1 MKRHDCHE
9 DPAREHGTDRVMMT
23 SLTGFALRHRRWI
36 IGLWLLI
43 LIAGGAAS
51 SRVGQRLSTD
61 FSLPGQPGYQTAQ
74 QITRIYGN
82 GSGRP
87 PSIITVTAPAGQSV
101 RGHEGQI
108 AAAFTELRH
117 SGSRLRV
124 VDYGDTRDPA
134 FITAG
139 GRTTYALLFA
149 PRPRSF
155 SSPLAS
161 HRALPVLQSALPPGY
176 HAAATGLAELQTG
189 GDAKGPGVLAETLI
203 GGAGAL
209 AVLLFVFGSLLA
221 LLPMLIAAVSI
232 LTTFLITL
240 GLTYVTS
247 ISFVVE
253 FLIALVGLGV
263 AIDYS
268 LLVVTRWREERA
280 RGLDNSS
287 AVTAAMNSAGRA
299 VVFSGLTVGI
309 GLVALVVLP
318 VPGLRSIGLGGMLI
332 PLVSVLVTTT
342 LLPAILGGVGPRI
355 DWPRLRHENAA
366 SRAWLA
372 WGRLVVRHRAAAAT
386 TAAAVLALLI
396 VPFFGMKVGETA
408 PDALARTGAAHAAYQ
423 ELVSHRVPTG
433 VLTPL
438 EVLVRSGDAR
448 QAQQRLT
455 SVPGIAAVA
464 APAAA
469 DSNRAGTTVL
479 IAIPQEANL
488 NSSASTAVTQ
498 ARNAIA
504 GLPGVI
510 GITGV
515 GAIQLDYVHAVFGN
529 FPLMLAVIAVL
540 TFLLLAGAFRSLLLP
555 AKAVLLNL
563 LSLAATFGAI
573 TWFWQQGHGSQAVF
587 GIPATG
593 AVTFW
598 LPLMIFAFLFG
609 LSMDYEVFILS
620 RMREEYDRTGS
631 THGAVVTGLGRTGR
645 LVTSAALILFLAF
658 ASLASAPNTD
668 IKVFATALGA
678 GILLDA
684 TIVRALLVPAAV
696 ALFGRWNWW
705 LPGPLAKILPA
716 RPVAIPGPPPA
727 RQQARD
733 EVPAGAQPLVP
744 VGEPLTASRSQD
756 GLPGG
761 RS

>member
-1 MKRHDCHE
+1 
-9 DPAREHGTDRVMMT
+9 MMT
-23 SLTGFALRHRRWI
+23 SLTAFALRHRRWI
-36 IGLWLLI
+36 IGFWLLV
-43 LIAGGAAS
+43 LIAGGAAAG
-51 SRVGQRLSTD
+51 RVPQRLSTD
-61 FSLPGQPGYQTAQ
+61 FSLPGQPGYETAQ

-82 GSGRP
+82 GSGQP
-87 PSIITVTAPAGQSV
+87 PSIITVTVPAGQTV
-101 RGHEGQI
+101 RAHEGQI
-108 AAAFTELRH
+108 AAAFGQLRH
-117 SGSRLRV
+117 ANRQLRV
-124 VDYGDTRDPA
+124 VDYGDTRNPA
-134 FITAG
+134 FITG
-139 GRTTYALLFA
+139 TGRTTYALLFA
-149 PRPRSF
+149 PRPKSF
-155 SSPLAS
+155 SAPLAS
-161 HRALPVLQSALPPGY
+161 QRALPVLRSALPPGY
-176 HAAATGLAELQTG
+176 HVAATGLTELSTG
-189 GDAKGPGVLAETLI
+189 GDTKGPGVLAETLI
-203 GGAGAL
+203 GAAGAL
-209 AVLLFVFGSLLA
+209 AVLMLVFGSFLA
-221 LLPMLIAAVSI
+221 LLPLLIAAVSI
-232 LTTFLITL
+232 LATFVITL

-247 ISFVVE
+247 ISFVVQ

-280 RGLDNSS
+280 RGLDNSP
-287 AVTAAMNSAGRA
+287 AVIAAMNTAGRA

-355 DWPRLRHENAA
+355 DWPRLRHENTA
-366 SRAWLA
+366 SRPWLA
-372 WGRLVVRHRAAAAT
+372 WGRLVVRHRAAAAA
-386 TAAAVLALLI
+386 TATAMLALLI
-396 VPFFGMKVGETA
+396 VPFFAMKVGETS
-408 PDALARTGAAHAAYQ
+408 PDALARTGAPHAAYEQ
-423 ELVSHRVPTG
+423 LAANRVPTG

-438 EVLVRSGDAR
+438 EVLVRSDGAR
-448 QAQQRLT
+448 QAQQRLA
-455 SVPGIAAVA
+455 SVPGIATVA

-479 IAIPQEANL
+479 IAIPREANL
-488 NSSASTAVTQ
+488 NSSASTAVTG
-498 ARNAIA
+498 ARNAVA
-504 GLPGVI
+504 GFPGVI
-510 GITGV
+510 GIAGV
-515 GAIQLDYVHAVFGN
+515 GAIQLDYGHAVFGN

-540 TFLLLAGAFRSLLLP
+540 TFLLLAGAFRSILLP
-555 AKAVLLNL
+555 AKAVVLNL

-573 TWFWQQGHGSQAVF
+573 TWFWQEGHGSQAVF

-593 AVTFW
+593 AITFW
-598 LPLMIFAFLFG
+598 VPLMIFAFLFG

-705 LPGPLAKILPA
+705 LPAPLARILPSRPPAAVEWPAPARQPAGDDVFAGARARGPAGDPA
-716 RPVAIPGPPPA
+716 RP
-727 RQQARD
+727 
-733 EVPAGAQPLVP
+733 
-744 VGEPLTASRSQD
+744 
-756 GLPGG
+756 G
-761 RS
+761 R